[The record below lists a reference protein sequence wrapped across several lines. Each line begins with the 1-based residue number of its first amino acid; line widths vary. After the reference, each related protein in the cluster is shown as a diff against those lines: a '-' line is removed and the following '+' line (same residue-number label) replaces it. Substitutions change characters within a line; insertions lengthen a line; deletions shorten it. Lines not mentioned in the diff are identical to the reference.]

1 MRKNTKNLV
10 SVLSMGVLGISWS
23 IGQSAQTGP
32 VLAAP
37 ETASSPAPSSTAT
50 DNPAPAGPSAPTSAE
65 PAPSDSAASKPETS
79 AAPAA
84 AKSVS
89 KTGGV
94 VGYRVQGYD
103 YQIQLKV
110 TKKGSEITD
119 VGLLIAEATNFGN
132 RNYTVAFPYLQQA
145 AVAANGSSFANVSGA
160 TYTSEAFKKA
170 LDSALAKF

>member
-1 MRKNTKNLV
+1 MRKNTKNIV
-10 SVLSMGVLGISWS
+10 SVLSLGVLGISWS
-23 IGQSAQTGP
+23 LGQSAQTGP
-32 VLAAP
+32 QLAAP
-37 ETASSPAPSSTAT
+37 DVSSTPAPASEPSSSAS
-50 DNPAPAGPSAPTSAE
+50 AGPSAPNSAD
-65 PAPSDSAASKPETS
+65 PSPSDSPKNKNSTS
-79 AAPAA
+79 ATPAA

-94 VGYRVQGYD
+94 VGYKVQGYD

-119 VGLLIAEATNFGN
+119 VGLVIAEATNFGN
-132 RNYTVAFPYLQQA
+132 KNYTVAFPYLQQS

>member
-1 MRKNTKNLV
+1 MRKNTKNVV
-10 SVLSMGVLGISWS
+10 SVLSLGVLGISWS

-37 ETASSPAPSSTAT
+37 DTSSSPAPSSTAT
-50 DNPAPAGPSAPTSAE
+50 ENPAATGPSASSSAE
-65 PAPSDSAASKPETS
+65 PSPTKSSNTDSKT
-79 AAPAA
+79 PATPA
-84 AKSVS
+84 VAKSVS

-94 VGYRVQGYD
+94 IGYKVQGYD

-110 TKKGSEITD
+110 TKNGSDVTD

-132 RNYTVAFPYLQQA
+132 KNYTVAFPYLQQS
-145 AVAANGSSFANVSGA
+145 AVAADGSSFANVSGA